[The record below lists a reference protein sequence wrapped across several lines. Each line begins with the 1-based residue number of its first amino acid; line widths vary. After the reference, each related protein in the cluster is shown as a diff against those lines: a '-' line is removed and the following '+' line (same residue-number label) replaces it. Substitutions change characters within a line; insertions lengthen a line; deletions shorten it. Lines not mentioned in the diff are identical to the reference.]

1 MCGQP
6 LWSRAYGGVRVSN
19 MQHTTRRDRLR
30 KLLKKSGAE
39 SLLVT
44 NFANVTYLTGFTGD
58 DSFLLVTR
66 TDEILITD
74 PRYTEQVRE
83 ECPELDLSV
92 RRPGATITEMV
103 AKTCQRAKVRRL
115 GVEGDSITVSHRD
128 QIAEKLPKVE
138 IQKTTGL
145 AEQLRAVK
153 DRDEIAEIREAIR
166 FAEDAYW
173 RLRKTV
179 RADQTEKQLADALEH
194 EMRLVGAKCASFPPI
209 VAVGARAALPHARP
223 TQQRIGAAGYF
234 LLDWGAS
241 GRLYKSDLTR
251 ILATGKIPPKLERVY
266 RLVFKAQAAAIAA
279 IHPGASCHDVD
290 QVARGIIEEGG
301 YGINFGHGLGHG
313 IGLAVHEAPRM
324 ARGIQQPLE
333 AGMVVTVE
341 PGIYLPRWGGVRIED
356 DVLVTRK
363 GHEVLTTLPK
373 QWDDI
378 FMNGGA

>member
-1 MCGQP
+1 
-6 LWSRAYGGVRVSN
+6 

-30 KLLKKSGAE
+30 KLLKKAGAP

-58 DSFLLVTR
+58 DSFLLITA

-74 PRYTEQVRE
+74 PRYTEQLEE
-83 ECPELDLSV
+83 ECPGLDLAV
-92 RRPGATITEMV
+92 RRPGVSMTEIV
-103 AKTCQRAKVRRL
+103 VKTCRRAKVQVL
-115 GVEGDSITVSHRD
+115 GIEGDSITVSQRD
-128 QIAEKLPKVE
+128 AIAEKLPKLEIKKTAGMVE
-138 IQKTTGL
+138 G
-145 AEQLRAVK
+145 LRAIK

-173 RLRKTV
+173 RV
-179 RADQTEKQLADALEH
+179 RETARGDQTEKELADALEH
-194 EMRLVGAKCASFPPI
+194 DMRLAGAKCASFPPI
-209 VAVGARAALPHARP
+209 VAVGPRAALPHARP
-223 TQQRIGAAGYF
+223 TQQQIGAAGYF

-251 ILATGKIPPKLERVY
+251 MLATGKIPPKLERVY
-266 RLVFKAQAAAIAA
+266 RVVFKAQAAAIAA
-279 IHPGASCHDVD
+279 IRPGASCHDVD
-290 QVARGIIEEGG
+290 QVARGIIDEAGFG
-301 YGINFGHGLGHG
+301 KNFGHGLGHG

-341 PGIYLPRWGGVRIED
+341 PGIYLPGWGGVRIED

-378 FMNGGA
+378 FINGRS